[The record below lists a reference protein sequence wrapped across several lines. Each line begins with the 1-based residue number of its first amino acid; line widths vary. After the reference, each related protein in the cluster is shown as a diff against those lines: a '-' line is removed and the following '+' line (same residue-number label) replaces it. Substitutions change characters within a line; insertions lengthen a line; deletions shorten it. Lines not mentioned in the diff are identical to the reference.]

1 MSQDAAST
9 FRASFRDRLKG
20 TVEYEAD
27 AFCLMG
33 FEVFDDPLI
42 DLQHNLIRVLSLLQ
56 DAGLDDSAL
65 LGLLFFRI
73 DDLQLQ
79 KSSISLD
86 YKTLFPS

>member
-1 MSQDAAST
+1 MSQDAASS
-9 FRASFRDRLKG
+9 FRASFRDGLKG
-20 TVEYEAD
+20 TVKYEAD

-33 FEVFDDPLI
+33 FEVLDDALVH
-42 DLQHNLIRVLSLLQ
+42 LQHNLIRVLSLLQ

-79 KSSISLD
+79 KSRFGLD